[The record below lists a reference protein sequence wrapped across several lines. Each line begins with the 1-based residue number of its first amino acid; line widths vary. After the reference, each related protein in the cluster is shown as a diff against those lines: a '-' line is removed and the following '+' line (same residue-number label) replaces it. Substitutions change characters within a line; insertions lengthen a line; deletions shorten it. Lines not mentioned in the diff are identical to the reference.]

1 MAEINIYI
9 YIYIYTHIYLAHD
22 NSDSISDSNN
32 DNIESFFF
40 FPKNARGKTVTNM
53 AFFVFFKKC
62 KWQDTRVIDKTTQ

>member
-9 YIYIYTHIYLAHD
+9 YIYIHTHIYLAHD
-22 NSDSISDSNN
+22 NSDSNN
-32 DNIESFFF
+32 DNIELFFF
-40 FPKNARGKTVTNM
+40 FPKNARGKTVTSM